1 MRFYGYFAAAYGT
14 IWFCLMLAAVVTQSH
29 INAGPFGL
37 YGFPVIAFVYALLRS
52 AGASADADE
61 TEFLRR
67 RVQWLEEQLA
77 DRTDQ

>member
-52 AGASADADE
+52 AGASADTDE

-77 DRTDQ
+77 DRMEQ